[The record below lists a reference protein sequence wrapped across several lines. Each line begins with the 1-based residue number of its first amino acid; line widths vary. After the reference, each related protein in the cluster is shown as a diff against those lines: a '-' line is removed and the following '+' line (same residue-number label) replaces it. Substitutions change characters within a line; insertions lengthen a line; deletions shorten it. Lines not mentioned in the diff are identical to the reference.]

1 MYQNLI
7 PDTDNTYQIG
17 DLLNSL
23 KSIYTNAIVLSG
35 NTISGITNEN
45 LLIIPG
51 NGDMFLNGNFLPFFS
66 GNSLGSVEHPWSDV
80 ILGNASLKILPDS
93 PSGNTVTL
101 SNLFNFLRIQS
112 GGLIVEGISGQ
123 TVDLGVF
130 RVDPNGQVY
139 ITSSYQNPNRAAVL
153 EIIGNDGGY
162 SAPPVNPGGMIHV
175 TGHDDQVSRIV
186 NEFWNWYYFKNIK
199 TGLFISYWNSKN

>member
-1 MYQNLI
+1 MPNLPISGLPNLTASTNTSLIPIVASGVTYNMNIQDLWKSSPFGVMVQNLI

-66 GNSLGSVEHPWSDV
+66 GNSLGSV
-80 ILGNASLKILPDS
+80 
-93 PSGNTVTL
+93 
-101 SNLFNFLRIQS
+101 
-112 GGLIVEGISGQ
+112 
-123 TVDLGVF
+123 
-130 RVDPNGQVY
+130 
-139 ITSSYQNPNRAAVL
+139 
-153 EIIGNDGGY
+153 
-162 SAPPVNPGGMIHV
+162 
-175 TGHDDQVSRIV
+175 
-186 NEFWNWYYFKNIK
+186 
-199 TGLFISYWNSKN
+199 